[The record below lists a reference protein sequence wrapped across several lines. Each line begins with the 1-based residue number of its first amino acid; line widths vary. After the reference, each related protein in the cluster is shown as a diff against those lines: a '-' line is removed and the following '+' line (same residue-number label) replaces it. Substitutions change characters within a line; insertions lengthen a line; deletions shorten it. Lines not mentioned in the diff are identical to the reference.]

1 MAMIV
6 DCRHSVACRRCW
18 LVFGQEH
25 NIDINNAVG
34 GSGLGPIRPRQMY
47 EMDAHGS
54 LNSSFF
60 FPSEERR
67 AKGSP
72 LRDVAGMIR
81 SIDYAIASV
90 RRPDED
96 ASAQPVRERR
106 RSLLREFR
114 RTATDMF
121 LDNYRDA
128 SGVDPNAST
137 SRGRGSLLDLM
148 LIEKAAYEVSY
159 ELANRPHWVM
169 IPLRGLLNIVERL
182 SGREGRA

>member
-47 EMDAHGS
+47 EKDAHGS

-67 AKGSP
+67 AKG
-72 LRDVAGMIR
+72 RA
-81 SIDYAIASV
+81 
-90 RRPDED
+90 
-96 ASAQPVRERR
+96 
-106 RSLLREFR
+106 
-114 RTATDMF
+114 F
-121 LDNYRDA
+121 LDSVDFGS
-128 SGVDPNAST
+128 SGLNRKIAPYCLS
-137 SRGRGSLLDLM
+137 SLF
-148 LIEKAAYEVSY
+148 
-159 ELANRPHWVM
+159 
-169 IPLRGLLNIVERL
+169 
-182 SGREGRA
+182 